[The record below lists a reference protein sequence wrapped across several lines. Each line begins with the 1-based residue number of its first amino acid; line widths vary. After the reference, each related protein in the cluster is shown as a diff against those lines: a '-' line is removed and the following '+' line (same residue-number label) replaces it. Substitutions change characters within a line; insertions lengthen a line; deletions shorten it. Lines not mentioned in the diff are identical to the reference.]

1 MRGCLGQSGSGLPRP
16 RARAV
21 CLVIRARATIPNPQ
35 KTAIVRFSGSCPAW
49 FNLLPRPNNCSV
61 SLPRTCCPEV
71 KANNCSG
78 FGFQQATQPVGLHA
92 IVRPVPRSTSCTRE
106 ARACCCRVLGTIV
119 RLRSRRPP
127 VVTRHAQPGYIPNN
141 CSLLAARPQLHQF

>member
-1 MRGCLGQSGSGLPRP
+1 MPRAVGLGVAQTSGSGS
-16 RARAV
+16 
-21 CLVIRARATIPNPQ
+21 CLVLSGFGLPPNPQ

-78 FGFQQATQPVGLHA
+78 FGFQQATQRVGLHA
-92 IVRPVPRSTSCTRE
+92 IVRPVPRSTSSTRE